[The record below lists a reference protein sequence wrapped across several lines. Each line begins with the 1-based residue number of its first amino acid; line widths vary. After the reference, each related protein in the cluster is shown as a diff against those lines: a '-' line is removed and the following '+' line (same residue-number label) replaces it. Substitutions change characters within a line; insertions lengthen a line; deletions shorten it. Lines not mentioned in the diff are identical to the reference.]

1 MGSSSL
7 SQSKSTSLVPL
18 LDLRL
23 SQHFTFS
30 LTPVQTTGIKR
41 LAHHRIIG
49 LSAMS
54 FASAVIWS
62 ADAKETLLR
71 HEVYNE
77 RALSDTEENTA
88 FKKVFVI

>member
-1 MGSSSL
+1 
-7 SQSKSTSLVPL
+7 
-18 LDLRL
+18 
-23 SQHFTFS
+23 
-30 LTPVQTTGIKR
+30 
-41 LAHHRIIG
+41 
-49 LSAMS
+49 MS